1 MIHLPKARTPQ
12 FAALAATGVFAL
24 ALSGCGTTDDPS
36 ADATSTSQ
44 AVSEECAA
52 DTTTTST
59 GPVSLTDSQGRTLEL
74 DEPAKRVVVLE
85 ESRKTQA
92 TIDSAQDLRTNE
104 KFFEIKDA
112 LGEIK
117 RAVERTNEKLERKP

>member
-1 MIHLPKARTPQ
+1 METQKYIGVERRERTH
-12 FAALAATGVFAL
+12 GVRFDNTINL
-24 ALSGCGTTDDPS
+24 GHVLTFLGFLITIMVTWTT
-36 ADATSTSQ
+36 
-44 AVSEECAA
+44 
-52 DTTTTST
+52 
-59 GPVSLTDSQGRTLEL
+59 L
-74 DEPAKRVVVLE
+74 DKRVVVLE
-85 ESRKTQA
+85 ESRKAQA